1 MQRDSQSLF
10 RIWSETLHLKSD
22 LKLSLSE
29 AQAEVREI
37 FHELSLYERKDLC
50 TREKDM
56 VEVILEERIN
66 KRTPLSYILRA
77 RYFFGLRFE
86 IDQNVLIP
94 RPETEFLVEKALE
107 YLKKYNN
114 SKILEIGT
122 GSGCICVSL
131 AHELK
136 TLRLNAAITATD
148 ISSSAIEIAEK
159 NAHTH
164 KVKDLIEFKLANICD
179 GEPTSFDLIISNP
192 PYISTDEYEL
202 LGAEIKKE
210 PYEALVG
217 DLNNADGMYFYQKLY
232 EKFRDKR
239 LQTKALLLE
248 LDPKRALSTKIIFK
262 EFFEDIHILTDMN
275 AKERFL
281 FASNI

>member
-10 RIWSETLHLKSD
+10 RIWSETLHLKSN

-37 FHELSLYERKDLC
+37 FHELSLYDKKDLS
-50 TREKDM
+50 TREKEM
-56 VEVILEERIN
+56 VEVILDERIN
-66 KRTPLSYILRA
+66 KETPLSYVLNA

-86 IDQNVLIP
+86 IDQSVLIP
-94 RPETEFLVEKALE
+94 RPETEFLVERALE

-114 SKILEIGT
+114 SRILEIGT
-122 GSGCICVSL
+122 GSGCICISL

-136 TLRLNAAITATD
+136 KLKLSTSIISTD
-148 ISSSAIEIAEK
+148 ISPDAIKIAEK
-159 NAHTH
+159 NALTH
-164 KVKDLIEFKLANICD
+164 KVKDLIEFKLADIYHGKPEN
-179 GEPTSFDLIISNP
+179 FDLIISNP
-192 PYISTDEYEL
+192 PYISTNEYEL
-202 LGAEIKKE
+202 LGDEVKKE

-217 DLNNADGMYFYQKLY
+217 VQDNTDGMYFYQRLY
-232 EKFRDKR
+232 EKLRDKH
-239 LQTKALLLE
+239 LQTSALLLE
-248 LDPKRALSTKIIFK
+248 LDPKRALSTKIIFE